1 MSEGGKKDSGE
12 LIVQSSRFGDISVA
26 ADSVMHFPAGMIGFP
41 QHKNFV
47 MFDHKPPFAWLH
59 STDDPNLAFVVMDG
73 SQFTDTYDF
82 KAPYNDKDVALSKD
96 DEFAILVIV
105 TVRPDPKMTTANL
118 KAPLFV
124 NIRNRRGVQVIHD
137 DPKFPT
143 RYHLWVE
150 ANDAAN
156 AAQPSE
162 DVKQAQE
169 KK

>member
-1 MSEGGKKDSGE
+1 MSESSKKDTPE
-12 LIVQSSRFGDISVA
+12 LVVKSSRFGDISVA
-26 ADSVMHFPAGMIGFP
+26 ADSIIHFPAGMIGFP
-41 QHKNFV
+41 EHKNFV

-59 STDDPNLAFVVMDG
+59 STEDPNLAFVVLDG
-73 SQFTDTYDF
+73 SQFTDSF
-82 KAPYNDKDVALSKD
+82 EFRPPYHDKEVGLGKE

-124 NIRNRRGVQVIHD
+124 NIKNRRGAQVIHD

-150 ANDAAN
+150 ANPADSE
-156 AAQPSE
+156 AQGAE
-162 DVKQAQE
+162 QGKVAQE